1 MKERVFPPRLFFHV
15 DFCIILVD
23 GQIQFS
29 LGCGKPRVLSRAPL
43 HGRAGAGSVIAAV
56 FGQIRVIRH
65 ADFIAVIDER
75 NTREREEESKDH
87 LHVLFVP
94 PEGNARKIVIP
105 GRNAHISFISRRRY
119 VFGKI
124 REKFGRVSPA
134 VAAEIAVAVREI
146 DVRSRFFAEQF
157 VITVRKFVCE
167 KVHVESPVP
176 DRLKGL
182 TPFGDENSIRI
193 FLSDC
198 AEQLFPDFRAVI
210 VGRIVLDDGG
220 RQIHAET
227 GDAHAQVKAHDV
239 EHFLVKRLQPLV
251 VPLHLPGIFFSG
263 KAEVERGLRVK
274 KVGHVAPV
282 ALAVSAYQRI
292 GRDGKDVV
300 RPNII
305 VAVSVLLLLLAF
317 LKPFVLARRV
327 PCHEIQEDL
336 HAERFCA
343 RKKAPEIVHR
353 AEPFVDGV
361 IVGYVVSA
369 VPEGRTIDGIDPHE
383 ICKLPDVFQLFRDA
397 VQVAD
402 PVSVGIVEGGG
413 INGVDDRTFNGWIFH
428 RPVLLAVAHQPDVR
442 TVGLRHV
449 HASELHDDFLFAP
462 HAQRILAEPSQLHA
476 ADLLLFIHAETLDA
490 LCRDHGLH
498 VFYGS
503 SVLEVKI
510 KPAPDFR
517 VVAV

>member
-1 MKERVFPPRLFFHV
+1 M
-15 DFCIILVD
+15 
-23 GQIQFS
+23 
-29 LGCGKPRVLSRAPL
+29 
-43 HGRAGAGSVIAAV
+43 
-56 FGQIRVIRH
+56 
-65 ADFIAVIDER
+65 
-75 NTREREEESKDH
+75 
-87 LHVLFVP
+87 
-94 PEGNARKIVIP
+94 
-105 GRNAHISFISRRRY
+105 
-119 VFGKI
+119 
-124 REKFGRVSPA
+124 
-134 VAAEIAVAVREI
+134 
-146 DVRSRFFAEQF
+146 
-157 VITVRKFVCE
+157 
-167 KVHVESPVP
+167 
-176 DRLKGL
+176 
-182 TPFGDENSIRI
+182 
-193 FLSDC
+193 
-198 AEQLFPDFRAVI
+198 
-210 VGRIVLDDGG
+210 
-220 RQIHAET
+220 
-227 GDAHAQVKAHDV
+227 
-239 EHFLVKRLQPLV
+239 KRLQPLV

-300 RPNII
+300 RPDII

-361 IVGYVVSA
+361 IVGYVVPA

-428 RPVLLAVAHQPDVR
+428 RPVFTRCSPSARCTNSWAASRPCVR
-442 TVGLRHV
+442 TARRLPFR
-449 HASELHDDFLFAP
+449 SS
-462 HAQRILAEPSQLHA
+462 RA
-476 ADLLLFIHAETLDA
+476 ANTGRAF
-490 LCRDHGLH
+490 
-498 VFYGS
+498 
-503 SVLEVKI
+503 
-510 KPAPDFR
+510 PAPRRRSPPFYPCGNT
-517 VVAV
+517 